1 MLLSEEQKQ
10 ILALQERLDNPVR
23 RSEETSAVIAEA
35 IRLRQDQG
43 GGGPLRDA
51 LAPSIEETLR
61 ESVRKDSSILAD
73 VLFPVMGPAI
83 RKAVA
88 ESIRT
93 LIESFN
99 KALESSLSI
108 QGLKWRFEAI
118 RTGRSY
124 AEVAL
129 LRSIVYRVEQ
139 VFVVHKKT
147 SLLLLHAVGPDV
159 TAKDADMVSGMLS
172 AIQDFVRDSF
182 QADQGEALDRLQV
195 GELQVWVEHG
205 PHATIAAVIRGE
217 VPQSYRLLL
226 REKLEKFHQQ
236 FGAALQGFEGDA
248 AAFEPFRPNLDDCL
262 VAHFKEKQ
270 RESRPYFLALVL
282 VLMSGC
288 VAVKNQAP
296 LVPSPR
302 IAAAWEP
309 RYPSSIQVRL
319 PALESLPA
327 TSPSVYQWQIDV
339 VRQDARRLA
348 GILSK
353 CRLFSDVVLSNS
365 APGTN
370 VIVVEALP
378 RPPSLADPDSAWLL
392 LSGGVIP
399 YYDRVDVGVRF
410 RFVNGEGNDFVFP
423 WTTRY
428 VIGFWAPAVVGIG
441 PGWRFGV
448 LGLLNPANPDSTY
461 WIDLR
466 SALIEVMDRIVSRIF
481 SRIASSSAALRPA
494 SPHYPRISAIAM
506 NAAAYFVGYVSF
518 ITPSGMGFREAS
530 LAFLLA
536 HLAAPTGLVVATLL
550 LVCFSN
556 DGRDWQ
562 AASIAIHGNKGEQ
575 S

>member
-1 MLLSEEQKQ
+1 MNRCPREFFDYRYVCETRNCGRVQLM
-10 ILALQERLDNPVR
+10 VR
-23 RSEETSAVIAEA
+23 T
-35 IRLRQDQG
+35 IRKGATKRNHVN
-43 GGGPLRDA
+43 RA
-51 LAPSIEETLR
+51 LA
-61 ESVRKDSSILAD
+61 
-73 VLFPVMGPAI
+73 
-83 RKAVA
+83 
-88 ESIRT
+88 
-93 LIESFN
+93 
-99 KALESSLSI
+99 
-108 QGLKWRFEAI
+108 
-118 RTGRSY
+118 
-124 AEVAL
+124 
-129 LRSIVYRVEQ
+129 
-139 VFVVHKKT
+139 
-147 SLLLLHAVGPDV
+147 
-159 TAKDADMVSGMLS
+159 
-172 AIQDFVRDSF
+172 
-182 QADQGEALDRLQV
+182 
-195 GELQVWVEHG
+195 
-205 PHATIAAVIRGE
+205 
-217 VPQSYRLLL
+217 
-226 REKLEKFHQQ
+226 
-236 FGAALQGFEGDA
+236 
-248 AAFEPFRPNLDDCL
+248 
-262 VAHFKEKQ
+262 
-270 RESRPYFLALVL
+270 ALVL

-466 SALIEVMDRIVSRIF
+466 SALIDVMDRI
-481 SRIASSSAALRPA
+481 
-494 SPHYPRISAIAM
+494 
-506 NAAAYFVGYVSF
+506 
-518 ITPSGMGFREAS
+518 E
-530 LAFLLA
+530 
-536 HLAAPTGLVVATLL
+536 AAP
-550 LVCFSN
+550 
-556 DGRDWQ
+556 R
-562 AASIAIHGNKGEQ
+562 
-575 S
+575 